1 MSDETMSLQEFWE
14 DGYLQELNREFLHP
28 LGLAMSVI
36 IEKDDDGNVENVEFG
51 GIVDSRDDPEG
62 IVFAEDMID
71 RDKVDKV
78 SEKFAEKAENRMD
91 KYGFII
97 QSPDDP
103 IQ

>member
-1 MSDETMSLQEFWE
+1 MSLREFVE
-14 DGYLQELNREFLHP
+14 GGYLQELNREFLHP

-36 IEKDDDGNVENVEFG
+36 IEEDDDGNVEFG

-71 RDKVDKV
+71 KDKVDKV
-78 SEKFAEKAENRMD
+78 SEEFAEKAENRMD

-97 QSPDDP
+97 QLPDDS
-103 IQ
+103 I